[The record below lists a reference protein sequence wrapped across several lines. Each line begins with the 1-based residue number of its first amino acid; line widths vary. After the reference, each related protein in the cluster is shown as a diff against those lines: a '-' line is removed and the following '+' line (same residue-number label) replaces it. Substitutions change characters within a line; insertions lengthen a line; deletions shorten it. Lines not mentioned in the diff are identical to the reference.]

1 MACEIETPTLQ
12 TDPCNGCRYDT
23 RCVYREL
30 PSSIL
35 DLPENSSL
43 EEYIVNLIT
52 TIQSLNNQAQTTTN
66 NLEALEQT
74 ISEIEVPE
82 VNYKIYRALLTQNS
96 SNDPTSLVLENTI
109 GESIVWKRSSTGV
122 YTAEVS
128 SGFDVTKTFCKTN
141 GFASVNVQLFSF
153 INTFNNKIVL
163 NIRDIIT
170 NLPVDSTLSNTPI
183 EIIVYN

>member
-1 MACEIETPTLQ
+1 MSCEIETPTLQ
-12 TDPCNGCRYDT
+12 TDPCNSCKT
-23 RCVYREL
+23 NSKCVYREL

-52 TIQSLNNQAQTTTN
+52 AIQSLNNQAQTTTN

-82 VNYKIYRALLTQNS
+82 VNYKIYRAILTQIGTNA
-96 SNDPTSLVLENTI
+96 PTATILENTI
-109 GESIVWKRSSTGV
+109 GNIVWSRTNTGI
-122 YTAEVS
+122 YEATLNGA
-128 SGFDVTKTFCKTN
+128 FLADKTYYPTFGTSN
-141 GFASVNVQLFSF
+141 AFNRIYIHRVNDNS
-153 INTFNNKIVL
+153 
-163 NIRDIIT
+163 IRISCLSD
-170 NLPVDSTLSNTPI
+170 DTLTGLDNEIYEFPI